1 MPTVTTTLAGERW
14 RASRAAHTG
23 RVDALIGPYLR
34 ERRSGRKHPVV
45 DFLFTYYGSRPAHVT
60 RWHPGLGVALDDA
73 DEYLRLPG
81 YVRGPEGVQAD
92 PALVV
97 ERAEALRT
105 AVDLLSA
112 TNARPARL
120 GCFGLHEWAMVFRT
134 DRPRHSLPLRLGA
147 AGTDAVVESM
157 PLRCTHFDAFRF
169 FTPAAEPLNER
180 PLSRASQLR
189 DEQPGCLHTT
199 MDLYRTCLRMIPLIE
214 SDLTF
219 EAFRLALNARELD
232 MCASPYDLTALGY
245 DPVCVE
251 TPAGRAEYVRRQS
264 DIADRGRLLRESI
277 LDRLRG
283 IATTTH
289 CADTTKLPAS
299 SIVAVSSAPPTTRVG
314 YRRRTRPR

>member
-1 MPTVTTTLAGERW
+1 MSSVMSPEMTATTATLLTAAQW
-14 RASRAAHTG
+14 RELRARHADC
-23 RVDALIGPYLR
+23 VDALIGPYLR
-34 ERRSGRKHPVV
+34 RRKAGEKHPVI

-60 RWHPGLGVALDDA
+60 RWHPGIGVTLADA
-73 DEYLRLPG
+73 DEYLKLPG
-81 YVRGPEGVQAD
+81 YVRGRDGVHAD
-92 PALVV
+92 PALVT
-97 ERAEALRT
+97 ERADQLRSTIELLAAT
-105 AVDLLSA
+105 A
-112 TNARPARL
+112 ARPPRL

-169 FTPAAEPLNER
+169 FTEAAAPLNER
-180 PLSRASQLR
+180 RLSRSSQQAN
-189 DEQPGCLHTT
+189 EQPGCLHTT
-199 MDLYRTCLRMIPLIE
+199 MDLYRMCLRMIPLIE

-219 EAFRLALNARELD
+219 AAFRLALDARELD

-283 IATTTH
+283 IA
-289 CADTTKLPAS
+289 DTTGCAGIS
-299 SIVAVSSAPPTTRVG
+299 
-314 YRRRTRPR
+314 

>member
-1 MPTVTTTLAGERW
+1 MSPAVTATPATPLTGAQW
-14 RASRAAHTG
+14 RELRARHAD
-23 RVDALIGPYLR
+23 RVDTLIGPYLR
-34 ERRSGRKHPVV
+34 RRKYGEKHPVI
-45 DFLFTYYGSRPAHVT
+45 DFLFTYYGSRPAHVA
-60 RWHPGLGVALDDA
+60 RWHPGFGTSLADA
-73 DEYLRLPG
+73 DEYLKLPG
-81 YVRGPEGVQAD
+81 YVRGRDGVHAD

-97 ERAEALRT
+97 ERAGRLHSTIALLEAT
-105 AVDLLSA
+105 AG
-112 TNARPARL
+112 RPARL

-147 AGTDAVVESM
+147 DRTDAVVESM

-169 FTPAAEPLNER
+169 FTEAAAPLNER
-180 PLSRASQLR
+180 QLSRSSQQAN
-189 DEQPGCLHTT
+189 EQPGCLHTT
-199 MDLYRTCLRMIPLIE
+199 MDLYRVCLRMIPLIE

-219 EAFRLALNARELD
+219 AAFRLALDARELD

-283 IATTTH
+283 IA
-289 CADTTKLPAS
+289 DTTDCAGTP
-299 SIVAVSSAPPTTRVG
+299 
-314 YRRRTRPR
+314 